1 MSSMSHKRKEQHDHV
16 RKEAANTNSNDFD
29 TSMICIWTE
38 SYTGTP
44 LAGIQMRQTPKHFV
58 KNARINI
65 VTTHLPNM
73 IEYRLHRKVFSS
85 TRIDFSFALPSS
97 LGCCEKLES

>member
-1 MSSMSHKRKEQHDHV
+1 MSHKRKEQHDHV
-16 RKEAANTNSNDFD
+16 RKEAANTHSNDFN

-38 SYTGTP
+38 SYTGT
-44 LAGIQMRQTPKHFV
+44 LCAGIQMRQTPKHFIEIS
-58 KNARINI
+58 KTIT

-97 LGCCEKLES
+97 LGCCEKLVS